1 MKTFRLVGLT
11 IEMQGDDGSRLEEV
25 VLSDGLIINKEDGEN
40 HWMIETLLKKEQL
53 ETFEL
58 LSQQKNEL
66 PLYVTISKKT
76 NKPAEIKAMIKSI
89 MVLEENISVLFEGRM
104 LARKSKHEPEKLLA
118 DLIDKGLNGENL
130 VQAFKQKL
138 NEQRELSLKKSP
150 QV

>member
-76 NKPAEIKAMIKSI
+76 NKPVEIKAMIKSI